1 MKITATFCYIWVSI
15 ISLNVGLKEEDFL
28 KQNFNEMEI
37 YEILKELHIQ
47 NINTEKN
54 LEKLIIENEVLKE
67 KVEILNDDFSRLVSD
82 VAPIGTIVAWTP
94 KPDQD
99 TLNPVDLPD
108 GWVLCDGS
116 VITYGIWAGQSTP
129 DLNGRNR
136 FLRGGSYE
144 DVLIEEN
151 QGTRYQDMFFLPSHT
166 DGSGHHTFSCEE
178 FGAEKLFE
186 LEIASND
193 QNKFDDMICKRSY
206 TAETKPI
213 NTHVIWIMKIDSL
226 N

>member
-1 MKITATFCYIWVSI
+1 MMKIIAIGYIFVSI
-15 ISLNVGLKEEDFL
+15 ISLNNGLMKEDFL
-28 KQNFNEMEI
+28 EHNFNGLKLN
-37 YEILKELHIQ
+37 EILKKLHTQ

-54 LEKLIIENEVLKE
+54 LEKLMLENELLKE
-67 KVEILNDDFSRLVSD
+67 KVKKLDSE

-94 KPDQD
+94 KPNQD

-129 DLNGRNR
+129 DLNGRKR

-144 DVLIEEN
+144 DVLTEEN
-151 QGTRYQDMFFLPSHT
+151 QGTRYEDMFFLPHGTSAH
-166 DGSGHHTFSCEE
+166 GHITFTCEE
-178 FGAEKLFE
+178 FGAEKLYE

-193 QNKFDDMICKRSY
+193 QDKFDDMICKRSY

-226 N
+226 NLNTHT

>member
-1 MKITATFCYIWVSI
+1 MMKIIAIGYIFVSI
-15 ISLNVGLKEEDFL
+15 ISLNNGLMKEDFL
-28 KQNFNEMEI
+28 EHNFNGLKLN
-37 YEILKELHIQ
+37 EILKQLHTQ

-54 LEKLIIENEVLKE
+54 LEKLMLENELLKE
-67 KVEILNDDFSRLVSD
+67 KVKKLDSE

-94 KPDQD
+94 KPNQD

-116 VITYGIWAGQSTP
+116 VITYGIWSGQSTP
-129 DLNGRNR
+129 DLNGRKR

-144 DVLIEEN
+144 DVLMEEN